1 MPTKKLSDRQR
12 QCVILS
18 ATMTD
23 KEIGRALGVS
33 PGTVNKHIQEAME
46 RLGVNTRKNALRALG
61 YVTPSPSDPVPAADV
76 SGPTGGA
83 ETDDVATSR
92 TPGPAAAWRYSPP
105 PRGRALRLAVAF
117 AFFLVGSI
125 VAIGGAA
132 VLNAGLGLTQAMAP
146 SGVR

>member
-1 MPTKKLSDRQR
+1 MATKKLSDRQR
-12 QCVILS
+12 QCVLLS

-23 KEIGRALGVS
+23 KEIGRELGIS

-61 YVTPSPSDPVPAADV
+61 YVAPPAPDPVSPALV

-83 ETDDVATSR
+83 ETDDVTISETA
-92 TPGPAAAWRYSPP
+92 GPVASWSYSPP
-105 PRGRALRLAVAF
+105 PRGWGLRLAIVF

-132 VLNAGLGLTQAMAP
+132 VLNAGLDLAQEVAP

>member
-1 MPTKKLSDRQR
+1 MATKKLSDRQR
-12 QCVILS
+12 QCVLLS

-23 KEIGRALGVS
+23 KEIGRELGVS

-61 YVTPSPSDPVPAADV
+61 SIAPPPSDPVSAAAF
-76 SGPTGGA
+76 SGPTDGA
-83 ETDDVATSR
+83 ETDDLATSR
-92 TPGPAAAWRYSPP
+92 MTGPAASWSYSPP
-105 PRGRALRLAVAF
+105 PRGRMLRLAIVF
-117 AFFLVGSI
+117 AVFLVGSI

-132 VLNAGLGLTQAMAP
+132 VLNAGLDLTQSMAP

>member
-1 MPTKKLSDRQR
+1 MPTKQLSDRQR
-12 QCVILS
+12 ECVILS

-23 KEIGRALGVS
+23 KEIGRALGIS

-46 RLGVNTRKNALRALG
+46 RLGVNTRKSALRVLG
-61 YVTPSPSDPVPAADV
+61 YVTPSPSDPVSVGEV
-76 SGPTGGA
+76 SGPTDGA
-83 ETDDVATSR
+83 ETDDIATAKTTGPVAV
-92 TPGPAAAWRYSPP
+92 WRYSPP
-105 PRGRALRLAVAF
+105 PRGRALRLAIVF

-132 VLNAGLGLTQAMAP
+132 VLNAGLGLTQEVAP

>member
-1 MPTKKLSDRQR
+1 MATKKLSDRQR
-12 QCVILS
+12 QCVLLS

-23 KEIGRALGVS
+23 KEISRELGVS

-46 RLGVNTRKNALRALG
+46 RLGVNTRKAALRALG
-61 YVTPSPSDPVPAADV
+61 SVAPPPSNPVSSSSV
-76 SGPTGGA
+76 SGPTVEA
-83 ETDDVATSR
+83 EADDIATSEKIA
-92 TPGPAAAWRYSPP
+92 PIASWSYSPP
-105 PRGRALRLAVAF
+105 PRGWGLRLAIVF

-132 VLNAGLGLTQAMAP
+132 VLNAGLDLAQKAAP

>member
-1 MPTKKLSDRQR
+1 MATKKLSDRQR
-12 QCVILS
+12 QCVLLS

-23 KEIGRALGVS
+23 KEIGRELGVS

-61 YVTPSPSDPVPAADV
+61 YVAPPASDPVSPIVV

-83 ETDDVATSR
+83 ETDDIATSEI
-92 TPGPAAAWRYSPP
+92 TGSVASWSYLPP
-105 PRGRALRLAVAF
+105 PRGRGLRLAIVF

-132 VLNAGLGLTQAMAP
+132 VLNAGLGLTQAAAP
-146 SGVR
+146 TGVR